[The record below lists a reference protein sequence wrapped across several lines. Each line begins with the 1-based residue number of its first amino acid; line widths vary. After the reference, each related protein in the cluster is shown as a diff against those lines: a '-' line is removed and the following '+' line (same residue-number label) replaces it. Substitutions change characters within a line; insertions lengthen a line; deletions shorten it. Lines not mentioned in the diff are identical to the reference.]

1 MTASYDARRRVIVQ
15 GLNDIGMPCFEP
27 KGAFYAFPSIE
38 RSGMTSEEFAQKLLA
53 EEKVAV
59 VPGPAFG
66 ACGEG
71 FVRCAY
77 AASME
82 DIEEAL
88 ERMGRFVRRHG

>member
-1 MTASYDARRRVIVQ
+1 VKKNKTVQ

-27 KGAFYAFPSIE
+27 EGAFYAFPSVE
-38 RSGMTSEEFAQKLLA
+38 RSGMTSAEFAWKLLE

-59 VPGPAFG
+59 GPGPAFG
-66 ACGEG
+66 HCGEG
-71 FVRCAY
+71 FVCRAY

-88 ERMGRFVRRHG
+88 ERMGCFVGRHG